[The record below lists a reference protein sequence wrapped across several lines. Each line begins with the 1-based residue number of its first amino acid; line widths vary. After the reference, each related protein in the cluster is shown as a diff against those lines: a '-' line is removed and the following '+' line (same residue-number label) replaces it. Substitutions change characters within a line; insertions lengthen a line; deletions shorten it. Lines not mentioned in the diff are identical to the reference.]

1 MTLSFIATII
11 IAVIFTV
18 IGIYLIGC
26 QIREQ
31 IREKIYINSK
41 KNWYLIVF
49 FDILYFFEIFL
60 MLMFEYTN
68 LR

>member
-18 IGIYLIGC
+18 IGIYLIG
-26 QIREQ
+26 RQ
-31 IREKIYINSK
+31 IREKIYIDSK
-41 KNWYLIVF
+41 KSWYLIVF

-60 MLMFEYTN
+60 VLMNAYIN

>member
-11 IAVIFTV
+11 IAVIFTI

-26 QIREQ
+26 QIRE
-31 IREKIYINSK
+31 KIYIDLK
-41 KNWYLIVF
+41 KSWYLIVF
-49 FDILYFFEIFL
+49 LDILYFFEIFL
-60 MLMFEYTN
+60 VLMNAYTN

>member
-18 IGIYLIGC
+18 IGIYLINC
-26 QIREQ
+26 Q
-31 IREKIYINSK
+31 IREKIYINLK
-41 KNWYLIVF
+41 KSWYLIVF

-60 MLMFEYTN
+60 VLMNAYIK

>member
-1 MTLSFIATII
+1 MNLSFIATII

-26 QIREQ
+26 QIK
-31 IREKIYINSK
+31 EKRYIDSK

-60 MLMFEYTN
+60 VLMNAYTN

>member
-11 IAVIFTV
+11 IAVIFTA
-18 IGIYLIGC
+18 IGIYLIGY
-26 QIREQ
+26 Q

-49 FDILYFFEIFL
+49 LDILYLFEIFL
-60 MLMFEYTN
+60 VLMNAYAN

>member
-26 QIREQ
+26 QIK
-31 IREKIYINSK
+31 EKRYIDLK

-60 MLMFEYTN
+60 LLMDAYTN
-68 LR
+68 LK

>member
-11 IAVIFTV
+11 IAIIFTV

-26 QIREQ
+26 QV
-31 IREKIYINSK
+31 REKRYIDLK

-60 MLMFEYTN
+60 MIMNAYAN

>member
-11 IAVIFTV
+11 IAVIFTA

-26 QIREQ
+26 QV
-31 IREKIYINSK
+31 REKKYIDLK
-41 KNWYLIVF
+41 KNWCLIVF

-60 MLMFEYTN
+60 VLMNAYTN